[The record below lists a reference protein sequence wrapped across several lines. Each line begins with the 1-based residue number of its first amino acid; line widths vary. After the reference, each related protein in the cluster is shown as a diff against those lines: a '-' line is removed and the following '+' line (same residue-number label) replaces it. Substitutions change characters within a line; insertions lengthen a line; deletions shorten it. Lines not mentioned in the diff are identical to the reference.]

1 MPKAMIVTV
10 GTGKTGKDIAHG
22 ICFSIDKQNPDFIT
36 FVVTSL
42 SREKTISYILENP
55 SLKEKECE
63 LKDVQDGNDVELIYQ
78 DCIDFIKELFKRGY
92 KPKDIIADYTSGTKA
107 MSSGLCLAAVSL
119 EVATLSY
126 VYGKRGEGGRTIS
139 GTERLIPLEPV
150 RILADNKIKLIS
162 HLFNSY
168 QFDACLKI
176 IGEIKVK
183 TEEPEIRKELDFLET
198 LSRAYSFWDKFNLN
212 EALEELKKLRG
223 LDLLSKWRLKGC
235 VERNKEVL
243 FEEKTDRYSL
253 LRIADLLQ
261 NGKRRAEEGKY
272 DDAVA
277 RLYRLLE
284 FLAQYRLHKGHGKI
298 ETADLNLKKIPQHLK
313 NKYEKYKDKDGKIKL
328 SLHKSHELLGD
339 LKDAMGM
346 KFREDKE
353 IRKILGL
360 RNNSILAHGFHPV
373 NQKGYEHCLN
383 LVLEYV
389 SMVASNVE
397 ELERK
402 ARFPEIAL

>member
-42 SREKTISYILENP
+42 SREKTTSYILENP
-55 SLKEKECE
+55 SLKEREYE
-63 LKDVQDGNDVELIYQ
+63 LKDVQDENDVELIYQ

-92 KPKDIIADYTSGTKA
+92 KPKDIVADYTSGTKA

-119 EVATLSY
+119 EIATLSY
-126 VYGKRGEGGRTIS
+126 VYGKRGEGGTTIP

-176 IGEIKVK
+176 IEEIKEK
-183 TEEPEIRKELDFLET
+183 TEEAEIRKELDFFEI
-198 LSRAYSFWDKFNLN
+198 LSRAYSLWDKFNLN
-212 EALEELKKLRG
+212 EALEQLKKLRG
-223 LDLLSKWRLKGC
+223 LDLPSKWGLKSC
-235 VERNKEVL
+235 IERNKELL
-243 FEEKTDRYSL
+243 FEEKTDKYSL
-253 LRIADLLQ
+253 LRIVDLLQ
-261 NGKRRAEEGKY
+261 NARRRTEEGKY

-284 FLAQYRLHKGHGKI
+284 FLAQYKLHKEHGKI
-298 ETADLNLKKIPQHLK
+298 EAADLNLRKIPQHLRD
-313 NKYEKYKDKDGKIKL
+313 KYEKYRDKDGKIKL
-328 SLHKSHELLGD
+328 SLHKSYELLED
-339 LKDAMGM
+339 LKDTMGT
-346 KFREDKE
+346 KFQEDKE
-353 IRKILGL
+353 IRKILGF

-373 NQKGYEHCLN
+373 NQEGYKDCLN
-383 LVLEYV
+383 LVLEYA
-389 SMVASNVE
+389 SMVTLNIE

-402 ARFPEIAL
+402 ARFPKIVL